1 MFIVLDQSTV
11 NIIDDIDCY
20 LNKLG
25 IAYEIHKTQSSYIIY
40 IKDNLPKQN
49 IDYLKNNLKVKI
61 ISSDFGILVNKKQKD
76 KTIIKLNDLLIGNKN
91 ITFISGPCSVESEEQ
106 IIETSK
112 QVKKY
117 GANILRGGAFKPRTS
132 PYDFQGLGKEGI
144 KLLYKAKQIT
154 GLPIVSEIMCVQ
166 DLQLF
171 YDYVDIIQVGAR
183 NMQNYSLLKE
193 LGKINKPILL
203 KRGLSAS
210 IKEFLLSA
218 EYIMLNGN
226 DKIILCERGIRTYEN
241 YTRNT
246 MDISAISLIK
256 TLTHLPVFAD
266 PSHATG
272 NRQLIM
278 PLTLASVA
286 AGADGIV
293 IESHICPEKALSDGE
308 QSILP
313 LELKKIIS
321 ISNKIKSLCN
331 ETL

>member
-61 ISSDFGILVNKKQKD
+61 LSSDFGILVNKKQKD

>member
-25 IAYEIHKTQSSYIIY
+25 ISYEIHKTQSSYIIY

-117 GANILRGGAFKPRTS
+117 GANILRGGAFKPRSS

-272 NRQLIM
+272 NRQLVM

>member
-25 IAYEIHKTQSSYIIY
+25 ISYEIHKTQSSYIIY

-226 DKIILCERGIRTYEN
+226 DKIILCERGIRTYE
-241 YTRNT
+241 
-246 MDISAISLIK
+246 
-256 TLTHLPVFAD
+256 
-266 PSHATG
+266 
-272 NRQLIM
+272 
-278 PLTLASVA
+278 
-286 AGADGIV
+286 
-293 IESHICPEKALSDGE
+293 
-308 QSILP
+308 
-313 LELKKIIS
+313 
-321 ISNKIKSLCN
+321 
-331 ETL
+331 

>member
-1 MFIVLDQSTV
+1 MFIVLDKSTI
-11 NIIDDIDCY
+11 NTIDNVDCY

-25 IAYEIHKTQSSYIIY
+25 ITHEIHKTQEAYIIY
-40 IKDNLPKQN
+40 TIDNLPKEN

-61 ISSDFGILVNKKQKD
+61 VFSDFGILVNKKQKD

-144 KLLYKAKQIT
+144 KLLYKTKQIT
-154 GLPIVSEIMCVQ
+154 GLPIVSEIMCVT

-171 YDYVDIIQVGAR
+171 YDYVDIIQVGSR

-246 MDISAISLIK
+246 MDISAISLLK

-286 AGADGIV
+286 AGADGII
-293 IESHICPEKALSDGE
+293 IESHICPEKALSDGK

-321 ISNKIKSLCN
+321 TSNKIKSLCN
-331 ETL
+331 EIL

>member
-144 KLLYKAKQIT
+144 KLLYKAKQII

>member
-25 IAYEIHKTQSSYIIY
+25 ISYEIHKTQSSYIIY

-272 NRQLIM
+272 NRQLVM

-293 IESHICPEKALSDGE
+293 IESHICPR
-308 QSILP
+308 
-313 LELKKIIS
+313 
-321 ISNKIKSLCN
+321 KSFIRW
-331 ETL
+331 

>member
-25 IAYEIHKTQSSYIIY
+25 ISYEIHKTQSSYIIY

-49 IDYLKNNLKVKI
+49 IDYLKNNLKMKI

>member
-272 NRQLIM
+272 NRQLVM

>member
-25 IAYEIHKTQSSYIIY
+25 ISYEIHKTQSSYIIY

-272 NRQLIM
+272 NRKLIM

>member
-25 IAYEIHKTQSSYIIY
+25 ISYEIHKTQSSYIIY

-117 GANILRGGAFKPRTS
+117 GANILRGGAFKPRSS
-132 PYDFQGLGKEGI
+132 PYAFQGLGKEGI

-272 NRQLIM
+272 NRQLVM

>member
-25 IAYEIHKTQSSYIIY
+25 ISYEIHKTQSSYIIY

-272 NRQLIM
+272 NRQLVM

>member
-1 MFIVLDQSTV
+1 MFL
-11 NIIDDIDCY
+11 IIENCRSNTIDGVSFY
-20 LNKLG
+20 LNKLN
-25 IAYEIHKTQSSYIIY
+25 ISYDIYETTQIPFIHIIDCLS
-40 IKDNLPKQN
+40 KEN
-49 IDYLKNNLKVKI
+49 INYLENTFDAKI
-61 ISSDFGILVNKKQKD
+61 FSSDFGILVNKSQKNR
-76 KTIIKLNDLLIGNKN
+76 TLIHLNNLVIGGGNV
-91 ITFISGPCSVESEEQ
+91 IFVSGPCSVESEEQ
-106 IIETSK
+106 ILKTSIE
-112 QVKKY
+112 VKKY

-144 KLLYKAKQIT
+144 KLLYKAKQVT
-154 GLPIVSEIMCVQ
+154 GLPIISEIMSIQ

-171 YDYVDIIQVGAR
+171 NDYVDIIQVGTR

-203 KRGLSAS
+203 KRGLSAN

-218 EYIMLNGN
+218 EYLMLQGN
-226 DKIILCERGIRTYEN
+226 DKIILCERGIRTFEK

-246 MDISAISLIK
+246 MDISAISLLK
-256 TLTHLPVFAD
+256 ELTHLPVFAD

-272 NRQLIM
+272 DRRLIK

-293 IESHICPEKALSDGE
+293 IESHLSPENALSDGK

-313 LELKKIIS
+313 SELKEIICKSNS
-321 ISNKIKSLCN
+321 IKAL
-331 ETL
+331 L

>member
-272 NRQLIM
+272 NRKLIM